1 MTALY
6 LILGVVGVI
15 TLVMLLP
22 VTVCAGYDNGPWA
35 QVRVGGL
42 RVYRYPPK
50 KKRAKKAMWKAEK
63 AARKEAAQAEDPK
76 EGQKLTAKK
85 ALTVCRLVK
94 ESLKRLK
101 LRLCVPTVECLLI
114 YGGGDAA
121 KTAVTYGE
129 LNAAVYALLGFAG
142 NYLEIQNVGM
152 DIRPDFENARLLVRG
167 KIEIQGRVG
176 NILLAF
182 LRVLV
187 YLYTVRD
194 TINDIRQ

>member
-1 MTALY
+1 MITA
-6 LILGVVGVI
+6 VGAGSRGRPAG
-15 TLVMLLP
+15 LP
-22 VTVCAGYDNGPWA
+22 VS
-35 QVRVGGL
+35 
-42 RVYRYPPK
+42 
-50 KKRAKKAMWKAEK
+50 AEK
-63 AARKEAAQAEDPK
+63 EACKKGDAESGKGGPKGSGAGRGSQRGTKTNGKKSADRLPACQRVAEAAE
-76 EGQKLTAKK
+76 TAP
-85 ALTVCRLVK
+85 VR
-94 ESLKRLK
+94 
-101 LRLCVPTVECLLI
+101 PTVECLLI